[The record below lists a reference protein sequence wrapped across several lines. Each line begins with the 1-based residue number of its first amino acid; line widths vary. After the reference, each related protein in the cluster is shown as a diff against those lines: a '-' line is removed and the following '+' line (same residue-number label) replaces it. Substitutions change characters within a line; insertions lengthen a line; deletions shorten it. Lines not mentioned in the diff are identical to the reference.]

1 MYDHVCWTRRWK
13 EKVRLMDS
21 DDSDVDDVRSEVKNW
36 TNQLKIVKEKVKE
49 LENHG
54 IPMIDVDD

>member
-36 TNQLKIVKEKVKE
+36 TNQLKIAKEKVKE